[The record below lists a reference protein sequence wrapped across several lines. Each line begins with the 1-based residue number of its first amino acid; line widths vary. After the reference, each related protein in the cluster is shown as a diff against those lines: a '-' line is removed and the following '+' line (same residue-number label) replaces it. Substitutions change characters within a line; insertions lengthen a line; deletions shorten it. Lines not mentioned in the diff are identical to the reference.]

1 MNSQDDKDKE
11 LRRRERELEAR
22 ERAIRL
28 REIESEINQPLVP
41 LHESV
46 KPQESE
52 GSLKQLSRKLVP
64 LGKYLAIV
72 VAVVVSIRL
81 ATWLASVV
89 IIGGL
94 AWVGYKLF
102 FERDRDRR

>member
-1 MNSQDDKDKE
+1 V
-11 LRRRERELEAR
+11 A
-22 ERAIRL
+22 
-28 REIESEINQPLVP
+28 
-41 LHESV
+41 
-46 KPQESE
+46 
-52 GSLKQLSRKLVP
+52 